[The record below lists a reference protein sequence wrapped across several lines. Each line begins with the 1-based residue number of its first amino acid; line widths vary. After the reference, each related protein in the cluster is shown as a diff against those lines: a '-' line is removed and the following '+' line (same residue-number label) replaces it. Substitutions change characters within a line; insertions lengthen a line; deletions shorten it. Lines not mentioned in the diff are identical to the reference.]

1 MYWEYFGLKS
11 NPFGITPD
19 PKFLFLSTP
28 HSSAIEWMRMAI
40 EQHEFGMITGEV
52 GSGKTV
58 ISRYLVDSLSEM
70 NYKIAWIV
78 NPTFSPTQLLGEIY
92 FQLFE
97 EKPPHSKSSIV
108 KALQEG
114 LVKYY
119 LENKYPVVIIDE
131 AQAIPST
138 KAFEELRLLSNYQT
152 DDQNLLSIIL
162 IGQPELSK
170 KLKRK
175 TYRAFLQR
183 LRFTIIL
190 EPLTLDEIGDY
201 LQHRLKIGGLENGQI
216 FTKEAIRLLHE
227 ITKGYPRP
235 VNHLAAFSMMDAMSC
250 EKTIVEP
257 ENVRSAASSILYFQD
272 QLEEKSLK
280 KSEPENAEE
289 ITAEENVL
297 NMNKVE
303 NHSENRS

>member
-19 PKFLFLSTP
+19 PRFLFLSTP
-28 HSSAIEWMRMAI
+28 HASAIEWMRLAI

-58 ISRYLVDSLSEM
+58 ISRHLVDTLTEEK
-70 NYKIAWIV
+70 YKIAWIV
-78 NPTFSPTQLLGEIY
+78 NPSFSPSQLLKEIY

-97 EKPPHSKSSIV
+97 EKAPHSKSAIIKSM
-108 KALQEG
+108 QEG
-114 LVKYY
+114 LVKFY

-175 TYRAFLQR
+175 NYRAFLQR
-183 LRFTIIL
+183 LRFTITL
-190 EPLTLDEIGDY
+190 EPLSLDEIGEY
-201 LQHRLKIGGLENGQI
+201 LQHRLIISGLDDENINI
-216 FTKEAIRLLHE
+216 FSSEAVKLLHS

-235 VNHLAAFSMMDAMSC
+235 VNHLAAFSMMDAMSN
-250 EKTIVEP
+250 ESTSVSP
-257 ENVRSAASSILYFQD
+257 ENVRSAASSILYFEDQMNLQD
-272 QLEEKSLK
+272 LEPDNYKGNELN
-280 KSEPENAEE
+280 PETKE
-289 ITAEENVL
+289 I
-297 NMNKVE
+297 
-303 NHSENRS
+303 SID